1 MLMYAKENDHK
12 NHGFYYDY
20 LYYNVNVLKKTKQSP
35 EDLVS
40 SKDFQ
45 TRLWMLIENC
55 GLI

>member
-1 MLMYAKENDHK
+1 MLMYSKENDHK